1 MKRNWNLTGI
11 IASIGLLV
19 LIFDSRQAVEGAE
32 AGIVLC
38 IHTVVPSLFPFFII
52 SMLLTGSLQGCN
64 SFFLRGLAN
73 MMKIPESAAPVLIP
87 AFLGGYPVG
96 AKSVGDLYK
105 SRVIS
110 KPDAERMLAFCSNAG
125 PSFLFGMVSA
135 YFPDIRTVCL
145 LWLIHI
151 AGAVM
156 TALVLPESSSRCSS
170 SGTDRSFF
178 YNHSDIMLSGLKA
191 IGIVCGWVI
200 LFRIIISFLESWF
213 FWLIPQWLQVL
224 LTGILELSNGC
235 RELMQIPEIPIRFV
249 ICSCML
255 SLGGIC
261 VLMQTRSVVNGL
273 PMRNYVMGKL
283 LQTAFCFL
291 LSCGAVFEN
300 GWIFGGIIPVILII
314 FRIIKNRYGNPGCF
328 PV

>member
-11 IASIGLLV
+11 TALIGLLV
-19 LIFDSRQAVEGAE
+19 LIFDSRRAVEGAE
-32 AGIVLC
+32 AGIILC
-38 IHTVVPSLFPFFII
+38 IHTVIPSLFPFFII

-145 LWLIHI
+145 LWFIHI

-156 TALVLPESSSRCSS
+156 TAFVLPVSSPRCSS
-170 SGTDRSFF
+170 CGTDLSSYRR
-178 YNHSDIMLSGLKA
+178 SDIMLSGLKA

-200 LFRIIISFLESWF
+200 IFRIIISFLESWF
-213 FWLIPQWLQVL
+213 FWFIPQWLQVL

-235 RELMQIPEIPIRFV
+235 CELMQISDISKRFV

-273 PMRNYVMGKL
+273 PIRNYVMGKL
-283 LQTAFCFL
+283 LQTGFCFL

-300 GWIFGGIIPVILII
+300 GWIFGGIIPIILII
-314 FRIIKNRYGNPGCF
+314 LRKIKNRCGNPGCF